1 MNMIIQ
7 ITTAIA
13 MILSIIVPFG
23 YFFLGEK
30 SKKRYKK
37 SLIANCFMFFG
48 VLLVATVV
56 SFAGTASVQ
65 AAGSSADGLA
75 TGLGYLG
82 AALVTGISGLGS
94 GIAVAS
100 SASAALGALS
110 EDGSLFGKSIIF
122 VAMAEGIALYGLI
135 ISFMIL
141 GKLSGALPM
150 KMYLI
155 SDNID
160 TYTGMRLAGVEG
172 VVIHERNELKN
183 ALEQAISDKE
193 IGIILLTEK
202 FGREF
207 PEIIDEVRLHH
218 KTPLIIEIPDR
229 HGTGRKPDFIT
240 SYVNE
245 AIGLK
250 L

>member
-7 ITTAIA
+7 IVTAIA
-13 MILSIIVPFG
+13 LTLSIIVPFG
-23 YFFLGEK
+23 CFFLGEK

-37 SLIANCFMFFG
+37 SLIANCFLFFG
-48 VLLVATVV
+48 VATIV

-65 AAGSSADGLA
+65 AASSSADGLA

-141 GKLSGALPM
+141 GKL
-150 KMYLI
+150 
-155 SDNID
+155 
-160 TYTGMRLAGVEG
+160 
-172 VVIHERNELKN
+172 
-183 ALEQAISDKE
+183 
-193 IGIILLTEK
+193 
-202 FGREF
+202 
-207 PEIIDEVRLHH
+207 
-218 KTPLIIEIPDR
+218 
-229 HGTGRKPDFIT
+229 
-240 SYVNE
+240 
-245 AIGLK
+245 
-250 L
+250 

>member
-13 MILSIIVPFG
+13 LILSIIVPFG
-23 YFFLGEK
+23 CFFLGEK
-30 SKKRYKK
+30 NKKRYKK

-56 SFAGTASVQ
+56 SFASVQ

-141 GKLSGALPM
+141 GKL
-150 KMYLI
+150 
-155 SDNID
+155 
-160 TYTGMRLAGVEG
+160 
-172 VVIHERNELKN
+172 
-183 ALEQAISDKE
+183 
-193 IGIILLTEK
+193 
-202 FGREF
+202 
-207 PEIIDEVRLHH
+207 
-218 KTPLIIEIPDR
+218 
-229 HGTGRKPDFIT
+229 
-240 SYVNE
+240 
-245 AIGLK
+245 
-250 L
+250 

>member
-13 MILSIIVPFG
+13 LILSIIVPFG
-23 YFFLGEK
+23 CFFLGEK
-30 SKKRYKK
+30 NKKRYKK

-65 AAGSSADGLA
+65 AAADGLA

-141 GKLSGALPM
+141 GKL
-150 KMYLI
+150 
-155 SDNID
+155 
-160 TYTGMRLAGVEG
+160 
-172 VVIHERNELKN
+172 
-183 ALEQAISDKE
+183 
-193 IGIILLTEK
+193 
-202 FGREF
+202 
-207 PEIIDEVRLHH
+207 
-218 KTPLIIEIPDR
+218 
-229 HGTGRKPDFIT
+229 
-240 SYVNE
+240 
-245 AIGLK
+245 
-250 L
+250 

>member
-13 MILSIIVPFG
+13 LILSIIVPFG
-23 YFFLGEK
+23 CFFLGEK
-30 SKKRYKK
+30 NKKRYKK

-100 SASAALGALS
+100 PALPDTFSHVWLYGIAVAVCSSFKTQITLYCLANSSAA
-110 EDGSLFGKSIIF
+110 SI
-122 VAMAEGIALYGLI
+122 
-135 ISFMIL
+135 
-141 GKLSGALPM
+141 
-150 KMYLI
+150 
-155 SDNID
+155 
-160 TYTGMRLAGVEG
+160 R
-172 VVIHERNELKN
+172 
-183 ALEQAISDKE
+183 
-193 IGIILLTEK
+193 
-202 FGREF
+202 
-207 PEIIDEVRLHH
+207 
-218 KTPLIIEIPDR
+218 
-229 HGTGRKPDFIT
+229 
-240 SYVNE
+240 
-245 AIGLK
+245 
-250 L
+250 